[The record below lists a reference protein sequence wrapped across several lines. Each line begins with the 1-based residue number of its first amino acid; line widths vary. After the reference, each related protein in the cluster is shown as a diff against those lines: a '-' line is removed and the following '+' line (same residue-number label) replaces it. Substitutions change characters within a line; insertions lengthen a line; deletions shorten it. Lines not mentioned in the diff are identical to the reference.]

1 MLFYCNQ
8 CLERP
13 GRTPLLMEN
22 QNGNGKNRNGVDKK
36 HPFVKFKRKARLTY
50 LRILR
55 IDDPPERIARG
66 AAIGVAMGVLPTFG
80 LGIILSLAV
89 AFILRAN
96 KAASVLGSFI
106 MNPVT
111 SPFFWTASLLTG
123 SVLTG
128 SDYSSIMEKVKE
140 NGFLTGAG
148 EASFVFVAG
157 NVVITAATTLA
168 SYYIV
173 RNSIIRHRRKKEEK
187 RLRKL
192 KGMA

>member
-1 MLFYCNQ
+1 M
-8 CLERP
+8 RKARAGGP
-13 GRTPLLMEN
+13 KMAK
-22 QNGNGKNRNGVDKK
+22 QNGNGKTRNGVDKK

-89 AFILRAN
+89 AFVLRAN

-106 MNPVT
+106 MNPLT
-111 SPFFWTASLLTG
+111 SPFFWTASLLAG
-123 SVLTG
+123 SLLTG
-128 SDYSSIMEKVKE
+128 NDYSAIYAKVKE

-148 EASFVFVAG
+148 EVSVVFMAG
-157 NVVITAATTLA
+157 NIAVSTATTVA

-173 RNSIIRHRRKKEEK
+173 KNAVIRHRRKKEEK
-187 RLRKL
+187 RLKKL
-192 KGMA
+192 RGIS

>member
-1 MLFYCNQ
+1 MSGPKVSIMKSSVKTRLND
-8 CLERP
+8 
-13 GRTPLLMEN
+13 TPVRK
-22 QNGNGKNRNGVDKK
+22 QIKKRARQK
-36 HPFVKFKRKARLTY
+36 HPFARLRRMVRLTY
-50 LRILR
+50 LKILR

-80 LGIILSLAV
+80 LGIILSLAF

-111 SPFFWTASLLTG
+111 SPFFWTASLLIG
-123 SVLTG
+123 SFLTG

-148 EASFVFVAG
+148 EASFVFMAG
-157 NVVITAATTLA
+157 NAVITAATTLA

-192 KGMA
+192 KGML

>member
-1 MLFYCNQ
+1 
-8 CLERP
+8 
-13 GRTPLLMEN
+13 MEN
-22 QNGNGKNRNGVDKK
+22 QTGSSKTRNGFDKK
-36 HPFVKFKRKARLTY
+36 HPFVKLKRKARLTY
-50 LRILR
+50 LKILR

-80 LGIILSLAV
+80 LGIIFALAA

-111 SPFFWTASLLTG
+111 TPFFWTASLLTG
-123 SVLTG
+123 SLLTG
-128 SDYSSIMEKVKE
+128 NDYSTIYAKVKE

-148 EASFVFVAG
+148 EASLVFMAG
-157 NVVITAATTLA
+157 NIVITAITTFA

-173 RNSIIRHRRKKEEK
+173 RNAVIRHRLKKETK
-187 RLRKL
+187 RLKKL
-192 KGMA
+192 AGMK

>member
-1 MLFYCNQ
+1 M
-8 CLERP
+8 
-13 GRTPLLMEN
+13 GN
-22 QNGNGKNRNGVDKK
+22 QNGNGKTRNGVDKK

-80 LGIILSLAV
+80 LGIILSLAA
-89 AFILRAN
+89 AFILKAN

-111 SPFFWTASLLTG
+111 SPFFWTASLVTGSLLTG
-123 SVLTG
+123 N
-128 SDYSSIMEKVKE
+128 DYTTIMGKVKE

-148 EASFVFVAG
+148 EASVVFLAG
-157 NVVITAATTLA
+157 NIVVTAGTTAA
-168 SYYIV
+168 SYYLV
-173 RNSIIRHRRKKEEK
+173 KNAIIRHRRKKEEK

-192 KGMA
+192 RGM

>member
-1 MLFYCNQ
+1 MAD
-8 CLERP
+8 
-13 GRTPLLMEN
+13 
-22 QNGNGKNRNGVDKK
+22 QNGYGKSKNGVDKK
-36 HPFVKFKRKARLTY
+36 HPFVRFKRKARLTY

-80 LGIILSLAV
+80 LGIILSLAI
-89 AFILRAN
+89 AFVLKAN

-111 SPFFWTASLLTG
+111 SPFFWTASLLAG
-123 SVLTG
+123 SLLTG
-128 SDYSSIMEKVKE
+128 NDYSTIYAKVRE
-140 NGFLTGAG
+140 NGFLTSAG
-148 EASFVFVAG
+148 EASVVFMAG
-157 NVVITAATTLA
+157 NIVITTVTTVA

-173 RNSIIRHRRKKEEK
+173 RNAVVKHRWKKETK

-192 KGMA
+192 ASMK

>member
-1 MLFYCNQ
+1 MA
-8 CLERP
+8 
-13 GRTPLLMEN
+13 N
-22 QNGNGKNRNGVDKK
+22 QNGNGKIRNGVNKK
-36 HPFVKFKRKARLTY
+36 HPFERFKRKARLTY

-80 LGIILSLAV
+80 LGIILSIAF

-123 SVLTG
+123 SLLTG
-128 SDYSSIMEKVKE
+128 NDYSTLYAKMKD

-148 EASFVFVAG
+148 EASLVFMAG
-157 NVVITAATTLA
+157 NLVISAVTTLA

-173 RNSIIRHRRKKEEK
+173 RNAIVRHRFKKEEK
-187 RLRKL
+187 RLRKRAGL
-192 KGMA
+192 H